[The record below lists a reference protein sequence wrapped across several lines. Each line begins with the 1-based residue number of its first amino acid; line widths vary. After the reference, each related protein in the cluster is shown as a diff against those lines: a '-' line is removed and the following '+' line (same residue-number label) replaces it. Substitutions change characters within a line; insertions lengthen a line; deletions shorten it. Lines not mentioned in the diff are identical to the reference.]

1 MRSPIQCLVISLL
14 CAPALAA
21 PAKPAPAA
29 SVPGA
34 QNRAGKVTSSPVVRA
49 SEDAQMPGEVRP
61 ENRVVPQI
69 TVPLRRDKSG
79 AASSPSQSG
88 SAPQIDERAARKA
101 ARREK

>member
-1 MRSPIQCLVISLL
+1 MRISIQCLVISLL

-34 QNRAGKVTSSPVVRA
+34 QDRAGKVMSSSVVRA

-88 SAPQIDERAARKA
+88 AASQIDERAARKA